1 MTTPVA
7 TTASCKNCA
16 LLLARIVG
24 ERHWWFRFVRSP
36 LVWGMRFLALWHRI
50 DARRWIVTE
59 ISCEGCIRF
68 IKTELEQRSPT
79 FRWLNGLIGKRF
91 TALRDSR
98 LTAKELAEAKRFAAE
113 AMTPP
118 EVA

>member
-1 MTTPVA
+1 M
-7 TTASCKNCA
+7 
-16 LLLARIVG
+16 
-24 ERHWWFRFVRSP
+24 
-36 LVWGMRFLALWHRI
+36 
-50 DARRWIVTE
+50 
-59 ISCEGCIRF
+59 
-68 IKTELEQRSPT
+68 KTELEQRSPT

-98 LTAKELAEAKRFAAE
+98 LTAKELAQAKRFAAE

>member
-1 MTTPVA
+1 M
-7 TTASCKNCA
+7 
-16 LLLARIVG
+16 
-24 ERHWWFRFVRSP
+24 P
-36 LVWGMRFLALWHRI
+36 LVWGMYLLALWHRI
-50 DARRWIVTE
+50 DSRRWIVRE
-59 ISCEGCIRF
+59 ASCEGCIRF
-68 IKTELEQRSPT
+68 TKIELEQRSPT